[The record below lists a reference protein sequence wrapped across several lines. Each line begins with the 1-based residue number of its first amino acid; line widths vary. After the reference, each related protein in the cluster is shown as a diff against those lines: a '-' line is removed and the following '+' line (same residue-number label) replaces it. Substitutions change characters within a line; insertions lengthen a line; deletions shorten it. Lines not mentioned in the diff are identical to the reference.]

1 MKPSVT
7 LMTTPTEWLLSFL
20 CASFA
25 LVECWLL
32 YDFIYLGLICFI
44 ALLLLPL
51 IRPALIVA
59 NKGKWKVACEI
70 SKLMTEIKEIDKGL
84 AREAIFSAKNKE
96 PENARLEAIYL
107 LQIECKRRS
116 FLIDTFILDDDARIY
131 YKLQKLL
138 DQ

>member
-1 MKPSVT
+1 MKPSIA
-7 LMTTPTEWLLSFL
+7 LMTKPTEWLLSFL
-20 CASFA
+20 CALLA
-25 LVECWLL
+25 LLVCWLCESI
-32 YDFIYLGLICFI
+32 FLGSICFV

-51 IRPALIVA
+51 IRPALIVTD
-59 NKGKWKVACEI
+59 NGKWRVACEI

-84 AREAIFSAKNKE
+84 ARKAILSAKNHE

-107 LQIECKRRS
+107 LQLECKRRS
-116 FLIDTFILDDDARIY
+116 FLVNKFLLDEDARIY